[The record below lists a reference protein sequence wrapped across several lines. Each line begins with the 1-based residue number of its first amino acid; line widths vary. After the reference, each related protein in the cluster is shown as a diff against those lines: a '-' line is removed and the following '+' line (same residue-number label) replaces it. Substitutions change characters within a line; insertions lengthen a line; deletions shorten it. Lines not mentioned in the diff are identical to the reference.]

1 MKAHALAAAGLALA
15 TGTAFVIRL
24 STDDSGAIPAAIG
37 DVEVLRSAYSE
48 WKEVQAEAGGSR
60 ALVLGLGWTK
70 AFTSHMAHGEG
81 SATFDLVGGTVDIE
95 VRGLCAD
102 EPVDVWLVENVEG
115 EGKSVA
121 PEDGDRMVDLG
132 RLALVDDAH
141 VLRGPIPPALLGNF
155 SLDLVVVTHAGTPP
169 TQDGLLYG
177 TPDLFQRLYVKELQA
192 ARNDAQSKSNGMLLA
207 LVAPLDEEG
216 DDEVGLGAEDDLASL
231 VAEGEKLFFNGTFS
245 GNGRTCGSCH
255 PAENNL
261 TLDPE
266 FIATMPDSDPLFIA
280 EDRPGHPFP
289 SLVFGN
295 PAALG
300 RRFENPV
307 LMRGQALI
315 VENVDGF
322 APFLSPGPS
331 SGDRFALRSIP
342 HVFAQRVSIRA
353 PNQFGGP
360 PLPKQRTGWSG
371 DGSPFL
377 DPALPG
383 SNGTLRFFAAGAVRQ
398 HFTKHILRRPGIDFV
413 FPTDAELDAMEAFQ
427 LTLGRQADLA
437 LNSYTLLD
445 NDAAIGKDLFAG
457 SRCNRCHA
465 DAGAGTDGT
474 EDPNG
479 IRENNNFNTGV
490 ERFLTNHPDNTG
502 ELRPPDGGFG
512 TNPQGDFTTLEK
524 NDDTSDGIFG
534 NKEFNTPSL
543 IELAD
548 TLPAFHNN
556 ITSIPGQNEL
566 ENTVEGAI
574 LFYRT
579 AEFDQSPSGPAISF
593 GGAGTEQV
601 GKFLRVVNA
610 LHNKDESYEYA
621 KRALGICQSFSF
633 DAATVNRLLRVS
645 VADATDGVQVLEPV
659 GLHPTARAKF
669 AAARQEFEGAMAGS
683 PASRAIKIE
692 RGLGF
697 LNEAE
702 ADMRTIP

>member
-1 MKAHALAAAGLALA
+1 MKGHALAAAGLALA

-24 STDDSGAIPAAIG
+24 STQDSGAIPAAIG

-60 ALVLGLGWTK
+60 ALVIGLGWTK
-70 AFTSHMAHGEG
+70 AFTTEFAQGEG
-81 SATFDLVGGTVDIE
+81 SAKFDLVGGTVDVQ
-95 VRGLCAD
+95 VRGLCSD

-115 EGKSVA
+115 KGKSVA

-132 RLALVDDAH
+132 RLAYVDDAH
-141 VLRGPIPPALLGNF
+141 VLRGPIPPELLGNF
-155 SLDLVVVTHAGTPP
+155 SLDLVVVTRAGTLPS
-169 TQDGLLYG
+169 QDGLLYG

-192 ARNDAQSKSNGMLLA
+192 SRRGVAPKANGMLLA
-207 LVAPLDEEG
+207 LVAPLEGEES
-216 DDEVGLGAEDDLASL
+216 LGSADDLAGL
-231 VAEGEKLFFNGTFS
+231 VEEGEKLFFNGTFS
-245 GNGRTCGSCH
+245 GNGRTCGTCH

-261 TLDPE
+261 TLDPQ
-266 FIATMPDSDPLFIA
+266 FIATLPDSDPLFVA
-280 EDRPGHPFP
+280 EPGHPSGFLSLQFP
-289 SLVFGN
+289 HPQSLGH
-295 PAALG
+295 
-300 RRFENPV
+300 RFENPV

-315 VENVDGF
+315 LENVDGF
-322 APFLSPGPS
+322 APFLTPS
-331 SGDRFALRSIP
+331 TSANDRFAMRGIP

-353 PNQFGGP
+353 PDQFGGP

-427 LTLGRQADLA
+427 LTLGRQSDVPL
-437 LNSYTLLD
+437 SSFTLLD
-445 NDAAIGKDLFAG
+445 PDAQTGMNLFAG
-457 SRCNRCHA
+457 SRCNACHNE
-465 DAGAGTDGT
+465 AGAGLIGSQ
-474 EDPNG
+474 DPNG
-479 IRENNNFNTGV
+479 IRINFNFNTGV

-502 ELRPPDGGFG
+502 EPRPPDGGFG
-512 TNPQGDFTTLEK
+512 LNPAGDFTSLQK
-524 NDDTSDGIFG
+524 NDDTTDGIFG

-556 ITSIPGQNEL
+556 ITSIPGQNAL
-566 ENTVEGAI
+566 PNTVEGAI
-574 LFYRT
+574 LFYRSF
-579 AEFDQSPSGPAISF
+579 EFDQSPSGPAISF
-593 GGAGTEQV
+593 GAAGTAQV

-610 LHNKDESYEYA
+610 LHNKDESYEHA

-645 VADATDGVQVLEPV
+645 VADASDGIEVLEPV

-683 PASRAIKIE
+683 AASRAIKIE